1 MIKIDTDNYTFV
13 KNHVDNYVNNNI
25 KMFIT

>member
-13 KNHVDNYVNNNI
+13 KNYVHNYVNNNI